1 MKGGP
6 DMQIR
11 PIDTLLMPPR
21 SQEASNMSART
32 MIREHDT
39 TAQLQAEHMREQQHR
54 SEQTIKATKA
64 ENNEF
69 RYDAKEGQGDAGTYK
84 NPKRKKKE
92 KTEKKDTKKEQRG
105 SFDVRI

>member
-1 MKGGP
+1 
-6 DMQIR
+6 MQIR

-21 SQEASNMSART
+21 SQEASNVSART

-39 TAQLQAEHMREQQHR
+39 VAQLQAEHMREQKHN
-54 SEQTIKATKA
+54 SEQTIKAAKT

-69 RYDAKEGQGDAGTYK
+69 RYDAKEGKEHAGTYK
-84 NPKRKKKE
+84 NPKKKKKE
-92 KTEKKDTKKEQRG
+92 NGQKEKEKKETSR